1 MRPGDIS
8 IDRDSDVSI
17 RQQITDQILFLIATG
32 RLRSGD
38 QLPSV
43 RELARRHD
51 IHANTVSQA

>member
-43 RELARRHD
+43 RELARP
-51 IHANTVSQA
+51 S